1 MHLGH
6 QKTVP
11 IVRRLNE
18 EERKRTERYDTPS
31 RSHVRPIKHTE
42 LFTPTS
48 PAPTDQEFIMR
59 EIALAAHT
67 KRKQS
72 LLNAEEAQAE
82 GTRKRKGRE
91 DDNKTERPPVNKKAG
106 DDEAARTEAQKDEEA
121 ARTKAQKDEEAARTK
136 APKDEE
142 AARTKAQKDEETAR
156 KKAQKDDERERLRE
170 AYKAD
175 DANTLVLLNRFAKG
189 DDEATNM
196 LNVGAER
203 PKDEVAGKAAQLE
216 MEELAIL
223 DRFPEVLAEF
233 RKEAA
238 RYDGPKIGY
247 VIDLH
252 ILHIVPARPP
262 NYPPDSNFLAADGMA
277 CILKDA
283 SFNVATYFT
292 KDQVGCTCGYIAVD
306 ILGQCADQLANGTAV
321 NALAWNGKEAA
332 SMPRIIKAS
341 KALPDGKTLAKT
353 AKDAPFLNNADIDV
367 LMADAVMKKKVAAAV
382 EAGNARTPRH
392 KVQFCGAMSGSVAL
406 KTVTRLMLKRS
417 NEGSKEWL
425 VMAAIV
431 NKTYTHRG
439 THWYTLVVAL
449 APCNKRAAET
459 PRDLGA
465 GGADEAAGAAA
476 AAGQGDPA
484 KKAEEDAASKTTAEE
499 EAAAK
504 KKKAEEDAAS
514 ENDAASK
521 TKAEVEAAAERQQHQ
536 QQQQLQQHQHQ
547 EQQQLQQHQQQQL
560 LQQQQQQQPQAR
572 GGGAA
577 KRGEGKEHDRWTH
590 LIMLPPSALQDA
602 LMDPQYGDMT
612 EDLAEKV
619 KNLNGN
625 EFMLLDEITLRENHA
640 CTKWDARLIMLKVN
654 NVLQAHRKRIASK
667 GRRKARVGVKAEYD
681 KVLGERNIFVS
692 KPKKEDK
699 SVHWKMKV
707 EFHGTKYLRS

>member
-521 TKAEVEAAAERQQHQ
+521 KKAEVEAAAERQQHQ

>member
-1 MHLGH
+1 MTKMHSGRH
-6 QKTVP
+6 EKTVA
-11 IVRRLNE
+11 IRRLNE
-18 EERKRTERYDTPS
+18 DERKRTERYDTPS
-31 RSHVRPIKHTE
+31 RSDVRPIKHTE

-72 LLNAEEAQAE
+72 LLKAEEAQAE

-91 DDNKTERPPVNKKAG
+91 DDNKTERPPVKKKAG

-175 DANTLVLLNRFAKG
+175 DANKLVLLNRFAKG

-216 MEELAIL
+216 MELAIL

-283 SFNVATYFT
+283 SFNVATHFT

-332 SMPRIIKAS
+332 SMPRIIQAS
-341 KALPDGKTLAKT
+341 KALPDGKTLAET
-353 AKDAPFLNNADIDV
+353 AKDAPFL
-367 LMADAVMKKKVAAAV
+367 
-382 EAGNARTPRH
+382 H
-392 KVQFCGAMSGSVAL
+392 
-406 KTVTRLMLKRS
+406 
-417 NEGSKEWL
+417 
-425 VMAAIV
+425 
-431 NKTYTHRG
+431 
-439 THWYTLVVAL
+439 
-449 APCNKRAAET
+449 
-459 PRDLGA
+459 
-465 GGADEAAGAAA
+465 
-476 AAGQGDPA
+476 
-484 KKAEEDAASKTTAEE
+484 
-499 EAAAK
+499 
-504 KKKAEEDAAS
+504 
-514 ENDAASK
+514 
-521 TKAEVEAAAERQQHQ
+521 
-536 QQQQLQQHQHQ
+536 
-547 EQQQLQQHQQQQL
+547 
-560 LQQQQQQQPQAR
+560 
-572 GGGAA
+572 
-577 KRGEGKEHDRWTH
+577 
-590 LIMLPPSALQDA
+590 
-602 LMDPQYGDMT
+602 
-612 EDLAEKV
+612 
-619 KNLNGN
+619 
-625 EFMLLDEITLRENHA
+625 
-640 CTKWDARLIMLKVN
+640 
-654 NVLQAHRKRIASK
+654 
-667 GRRKARVGVKAEYD
+667 
-681 KVLGERNIFVS
+681 
-692 KPKKEDK
+692 
-699 SVHWKMKV
+699 
-707 EFHGTKYLRS
+707 

>member
-1 MHLGH
+1 MRELALATH
-6 QKTVP
+6 
-11 IVRRLNE
+11 
-18 EERKRTERYDTPS
+18 RKRE
-31 RSHVRPIKHTE
+31 
-42 LFTPTS
+42 
-48 PAPTDQEFIMR
+48 Q
-59 EIALAAHT
+59 
-67 KRKQS
+67 RKAQ
-72 LLNAEEAQAE
+72 EAQAD

-91 DDNKTERPPVNKKAG
+91 DDNKSERPPVEKKAG
-106 DDEAARTEAQKDEEA
+106 DDEAARTE
-121 ARTKAQKDEEAARTK
+121 AQKDEEAARTK

-156 KKAQKDDERERLRE
+156 KKAQKDDERERLRQ
-170 AYKAD
+170 AKKAD
-175 DANTLVLLNRFAKG
+175 DANTLELLNRFAKG
-189 DDEATNM
+189 DDEATKM

-203 PKDEVAGKAAQLE
+203 RKDEVAGKAAQLE
-216 MEELAIL
+216 MELAIL

-233 RKEAA
+233 RNEAA

-252 ILHIVPARPP
+252 ILHIVPARPQ
-262 NYPPDSNFLAADGMA
+262 YPPDSNFVTADGMA
-277 CILKDA
+277 CILEDA
-283 SFNVATYFT
+283 SFNVARHFT
-292 KDQVGCTCGYIAVD
+292 KDQDGCTCGYIAVD
-306 ILGQCADQLANGTAV
+306 ILRQCADQLANGTAV

-332 SMPRIIKAS
+332 SMPRIIHAS
-341 KALPDGKTLAKT
+341 KAFADGKTLAET

-406 KTVTRLMLKRS
+406 ETVTRLMLKRS
-417 NEGSKEWL
+417 KKGSKEWL
-425 VMAAIV
+425 VWAGIV

-449 APCNKRAAET
+449 APCKASAAET

-521 TKAEVEAAAERQQHQ
+521 KKAEDEAAAERQQHQHQ

-547 EQQQLQQHQQQQL
+547 EQRQLQQHQQQQL
-560 LQQQQQQQPQAR
+560 LQQQQQQQQQQQAG

-577 KRGEGKEHDRWTH
+577 KRGGDKEHDRWAH
-590 LIMLPPSALQDA
+590 LIMLPPSALQVA
-602 LMDPQYGDMT
+602 LMDPRYGDMT

-625 EFMLLDEITLRENHA
+625 DFMLLDEGTLRDNHA

-654 NVLQAHRKRIASK
+654 NVLQAHRKRSASTDK
-667 GRRKARVGVKAEYD
+667 RKPRAGVKSEYD
-681 KVLGERNIFVS
+681 KVEGERNLFVS
-692 KPKKEDK
+692 KPKTEDK
-699 SVHWKMKV
+699 SVHWKVKV
-707 EFHGTKYLRS
+707 QFHGSKYLRT